1 MAACHPRRGKTGRVT
16 PRRVV
21 ITGLL
26 GLGVAA
32 AAAVAWFTR
41 EPPLDSPPTGARLP
55 SRNFPGGAPI
65 RADEILEG
73 RLSPERLPLEVT
85 AALETHSAEIM
96 KNAEAIE
103 QKQARVTGTCA
114 PGSAIRVI
122 GEDGSVSC
130 QKLPRGVVSV
140 SALAGVP
147 RLSTT
152 GTAQGSVKGGV
163 GRFQT
168 SGDDDFLVVPVTL
181 PDGAEVTGFRYVF
194 YDADPRVDGAAYL
207 YRSDDQPMSAV
218 GTSGAADEVRVVRT
232 EEVKLR
238 HVDNSR
244 YAYFVYFQLSAEAGA
259 NLVPI
264 SASVTY
270 RLP

>member
-1 MAACHPRRGKTGRVT
+1 
-16 PRRVV
+16 VV
-21 ITGLL
+21 IIGLL
-26 GLGVAA
+26 ALGVGAAGAA
-32 AAAVAWFTR
+32 AWLRLEAQP
-41 EPPLDSPPTGARLP
+41 EPVHTGAKLP
-55 SRNFPGGAPI
+55 SRNFPGGAPLS
-65 RADEILEG
+65 ADAITEG
-73 RLSPERLPLEVT
+73 RLSPERLPLEVN
-85 AALETHSAEIM
+85 AALEAHSAEIIR
-96 KNAEAIE
+96 NAEAIE
-103 QKQARVTGTCA
+103 SKQARVTGTCA

-122 GEDGSVSC
+122 AEDGSVSC

-168 SGDDDFLVVPVTL
+168 SGDDDFLVVPIQL
-181 PDGAEVTGFRYVF
+181 PDGAEVTGFRYAF

-207 YRSDDQPMSAV
+207 YRSDDQPMSALV
-218 GTSGAADEVRVVRT
+218 TSNAADEVRVVQT

-238 HVDNSR
+238 RIDTGR
-244 YAYFVYFQLSAEAGA
+244 FAYFVYFQLSAEAGA

>member
-1 MAACHPRRGKTGRVT
+1 
-16 PRRVV
+16 VV
-21 ITGLL
+21 IIGLL
-26 GLGVAA
+26 AAGIAA
-32 AAAVAWFTR
+32 AGAAAWLTR
-41 EPPLDSPPTGARLP
+41 EPAPEPAPSGARLP
-55 SRNFPGGAPI
+55 SRNYPGGLPI
-65 RADEILEG
+65 RAEEITEG
-73 RLSPERLPLEVT
+73 RLSPERLPVELN
-85 AALETHSAEIM
+85 AALEAHSAEIVR
-96 KNAEAIE
+96 NAEAIE
-103 QKQARVTGTCA
+103 QKQARITGTCA

-140 SALAGVP
+140 SALVAVP

-168 SGDDDFLVVPVTL
+168 SGEDDFLVVPVVL
-181 PDGAEVTGFRYVF
+181 PDGAQVTGFSYAF
-194 YDADPRVDGAAYL
+194 YDADPRNDGAAYL
-207 YRSDDQPMSAV
+207 YRSDDQPMSAL
-218 GTSGAADEVRVVRT
+218 GTSSAADEVRVIST

-238 HVDNSR
+238 KVDAGR
-244 YAYFVYFQLSAEAGA
+244 YAYFVYFQVSSEAGA

>member
-1 MAACHPRRGKTGRVT
+1 MA

-21 ITGLL
+21 IIGLL
-26 GLGVAA
+26 LAGGLAGAL
-32 AAAVAWFTR
+32 AWLGLAP
-41 EPPLDSPPTGARLP
+41 EPPPAPTGARLP
-55 SRNFPGGAPI
+55 TRNFPGGGPI
-65 RADEILEG
+65 RADEITEG
-73 RLSPERLPLEVT
+73 RLSPERLPLELN
-85 AALETHSAEIM
+85 AALEAHSAEIVR
-96 KNAEAIE
+96 NAEAIE

-122 GEDGSVSC
+122 AEDGSVSC

-140 SALAGVP
+140 SALVGVP

-168 SGDDDFLVVPVTL
+168 SGEDDFLVVPVAL
-181 PDGAEVTGFRYVF
+181 PDGAQVTGFSYAF
-194 YDADPRVDGAAYL
+194 YDVDPRVDGAAYL
-207 YRSDDQPMSAV
+207 YRSDDQPMSALA
-218 GTSGAADEVRVVRT
+218 TSSAADEVRVVST

-238 HVDNSR
+238 KVDTSR
-244 YAYFVYFQLSAEAGA
+244 YAYLVYFQVSAEAGA

>member
-1 MAACHPRRGKTGRVT
+1 VA

-21 ITGLL
+21 IIGLL
-26 GLGVAA
+26 ALGAA
-32 AAAVAWFTR
+32 AAGAVAWLAR
-41 EPPLDSPPTGARLP
+41 EQGPEPSATGARLP
-55 SRNFPGGAPI
+55 SRGYPGGAPI
-65 RADEILEG
+65 RAEEITEG
-73 RLSPERLPLEVT
+73 RLSPERLPLEVN
-85 AALETHSAEIM
+85 AALEAHSAGIVR
-96 KNAEAIE
+96 NAEAIE

-130 QKLPRGVVSV
+130 QRLPRGVVSV
-140 SALAGVP
+140 TALAGVA
-147 RLSTT
+147 RLSAT
-152 GTAQGSVKGGV
+152 GTAQGSVAGGV

-168 SGDDDFLVVPVTL
+168 SGEDDFLVVPVTL

-207 YRSDDQPMSAV
+207 YRSDDQPMSALA
-218 GTSGAADEVRVVRT
+218 TADAADEVRVVST
-232 EEVKLR
+232 EDVKLR
-238 HVDNSR
+238 RVDAGR
-244 YAYFVYFQLSAEAGA
+244 YAYFVYFQISAEAGA

>member
-1 MAACHPRRGKTGRVT
+1 MTGKRL
-16 PRRVV
+16 V
-21 ITGLL
+21 IVGLL
-26 GLGVAA
+26 SL
-32 AAAVAWFTR
+32 AAAVAAAVGWLAYQ
-41 EPPLDSPPTGARLP
+41 PPDPAPVGGARLP
-55 SRNFPGGAPI
+55 SRSFPGGRPI
-65 RADEILEG
+65 SADEITEG
-73 RLSPERLPLEVT
+73 RLAPERLPLEVN
-85 AALETHSAEIM
+85 AALEAHSAEILR
-96 KNAEAIE
+96 NAEVIE

-122 GEDGSVSC
+122 AEDGSVSC
-130 QKLPRGVVSV
+130 QRLPRGVISV
-140 SALAGVP
+140 SALMGVP

-152 GTAQGSVKGGV
+152 GTAQGSVAGGV

-168 SGDDDFLVVPVTL
+168 SGEDDFLVVPVPL
-181 PDGAEVTGFRYVF
+181 PDGAQVTGFRYAF
-194 YDADPRVDGAAYL
+194 YDNDPRVDGAAYL

-218 GTSGAADEVRVVRT
+218 ATSGAADEVRSAST

-238 HVDNSR
+238 RVDAGK
-244 YAYFVYFQLSAEAGA
+244 YAYLVYFQISAEAGA

>member
-1 MAACHPRRGKTGRVT
+1 
-16 PRRVV
+16 VV
-21 ITGLL
+21 LI
-26 GLGVAA
+26 GVLAA
-32 AAAVAWFTR
+32 AAAGAAAWLLR
-41 EPPLDSPPTGARLP
+41 EPAPEPSPTGARLP
-55 SRNFPGGAPI
+55 SRGFPGGAPI
-65 RADEILEG
+65 RAEEITEG
-73 RLSPERLPLEVT
+73 RLSPERLPLEVN
-85 AALETHSAEIM
+85 AALEAHSAEIVR
-96 KNAEAIE
+96 NAEALE
-103 QKQARVTGTCA
+103 QKQARITGTCA

-130 QKLPRGVVSV
+130 QRLPRGVASV
-140 SALAGVP
+140 TALAGVP

-152 GTAQGSVKGGV
+152 ATAQGSVTGGV

-168 SGDDDFLVVPVTL
+168 GGEDDFLVVPITL

-207 YRSDDQPMSAV
+207 YRSDDQPMSALA
-218 GTSGAADEVRVVRT
+218 TSSAADEVRVVST
-232 EEVKLR
+232 EELKLR
-238 HVDNSR
+238 RVDAGR
-244 YAYFVYFQLSAEAGA
+244 YAYFVYFQMSAEAGA

>member
-1 MAACHPRRGKTGRVT
+1 MT

-21 ITGLL
+21 IIGLL
-26 GLGVAA
+26 SAGLGAA
-32 AAAVAWFTR
+32 GTAAWLGRAP
-41 EPPLDSPPTGARLP
+41 EPEPAPTGAKLP
-55 SRNFPGGAPI
+55 SRNWPGGPI
-65 RADEILEG
+65 RADEISEG
-73 RLSPERLPLEVT
+73 RLSPERLPVELN
-85 AALETHSAEIM
+85 AALEAHSAEIVR
-96 KNAEAIE
+96 NAEAIE
-103 QKQARVTGTCA
+103 QKQTRITGTCA

-122 GEDGSVSC
+122 AEDGSVSC
-130 QKLPRGVVSV
+130 QRLPRGVVSV
-140 SALAGVP
+140 SALAGLP

-152 GTAQGSVKGGV
+152 QTAQGSVKGGV

-168 SGDDDFLVVPVTL
+168 GGEDDFLVVPVVL

-207 YRSDDQPMSAV
+207 YRSDDQPMSAL
-218 GTSGAADEVRVVRT
+218 GTTNAADEVRVIAT
-232 EEVKLR
+232 EEVKFR
-238 HVDNSR
+238 KVDTGR
-244 YAYFVYFQLSAEAGA
+244 YAYLVYFQLSAEAGA